1 MSSTQSEQQ
10 TSKAS
15 TDGTEK
21 KEQMEVEDE
30 PLDEDILRMS
40 ADDLKSRTHLV
51 ENEIRI
57 MRSEI
62 QRISHAID
70 TLTSHVKENT
80 ERIKVGEQNAAIFGI
95 KCC

>member
-1 MSSTQSEQQ
+1 
-10 TSKAS
+10 
-15 TDGTEK
+15 
-21 KEQMEVEDE
+21 
-30 PLDEDILRMS
+30 MS

-70 TLTSHVKENT
+70 TLTAHVKENT
-80 ERIKVGEQNAAIFGI
+80 ERIKVGMLFL
-95 KCC
+95 CCAETLCYLKY

>member
-1 MSSTQSEQQ
+1 
-10 TSKAS
+10 
-15 TDGTEK
+15 
-21 KEQMEVEDE
+21 
-30 PLDEDILRMS
+30 MS

-80 ERIKVGEQNAAIFGI
+80 ERIKVSTLFVVLHLIIDHLQYEF
-95 KCC
+95 KPS